1 MGRQFS
7 RFAGRA
13 PLASL
18 NGAPLAFSK
27 CASGVF
33 SSKSKIEMTQKEK
46 AALERPQVRV
56 DAERLEGIHG
66 HRLLPGGPS
75 QRLSNFSSVCVCV
88 SRNSKQRRAAL
99 CEGSK

>member
-46 AALERPQVRV
+46 ATRVSGLEFVRLGCP
-56 DAERLEGIHG
+56 ASGIHR
-66 HRLLPGGPS
+66 HRLLLGRPS
-75 QRLSNFSSVCVCV
+75 QWSENFSK
-88 SRNSKQRRAAL
+88 RLRLRRQKKKPPVPAAA
-99 CEGSK
+99 

>member
-56 DAERLEGIHG
+56 DAERLG
-66 HRLLPGGPS
+66 HPRA
-75 QRLSNFSSVCVCV
+75 SSAP
-88 SRNSKQRRAAL
+88 RRPESTAL
-99 CEGSK
+99 EFQ